1 MFHRNI
7 GKLTHAVL
15 DIRYQPA
22 EEGLGH
28 SDVKVRIHWT
38 LCLYAA
44 VAAAVPRSVSLAA
57 GRREELLSVVVP
69 LADQETSAT
78 VSTDSLTAATVL
90 ARPAHL

>member
-1 MFHRNI
+1 MRSHL
-7 GKLTHAVL
+7 GE
-15 DIRYQPA
+15 Q
-22 EEGLGH
+22 EGGG
-28 SDVKVRIHWT
+28 T

-44 VAAAVPRSVSLAA
+44 AVCRSVSLAA

-90 ARPAHL
+90 ALQDDRHP

>member
-1 MFHRNI
+1 M
-7 GKLTHAVL
+7 THAVL

-28 SDVKVRIHWT
+28 SDVKVRLHWT

-44 VAAAVPRSVSLAA
+44 AECRSVSLAA

>member
-7 GKLTHAVL
+7 GILTHAFL

-22 EEGLGH
+22 EEGLGD
-28 SDVKVRIHWT
+28 SDIKVRLHWAPC
-38 LCLYAA
+38 LCAH
-44 VAAAVPRSVSLAA
+44 AAVPRSVSLAA

-69 LADQETSAT
+69 LAEQETSA
-78 VSTDSLTAATVL
+78 SASSDSLTAATVL

>member
-1 MFHRNI
+1 M
-7 GKLTHAVL
+7 THAVL

-28 SDVKVRIHWT
+28 SDVKVRLHWT
-38 LCLYAA
+38 LSLYAA
-44 VAAAVPRSVSLAA
+44 AECRSVSLAA

>member
-28 SDVKVRIHWT
+28 SDVKVRLHWT
-38 LCLYAA
+38 LCLY
-44 VAAAVPRSVSLAA
+44 AAAVPRSVSLAA